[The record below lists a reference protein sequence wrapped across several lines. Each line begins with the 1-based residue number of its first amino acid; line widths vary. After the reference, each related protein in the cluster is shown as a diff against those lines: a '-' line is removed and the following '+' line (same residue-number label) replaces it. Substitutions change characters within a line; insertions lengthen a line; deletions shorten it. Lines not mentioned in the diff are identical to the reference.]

1 MRTWPLSRRSTAYV
15 LVALSMFFFA
25 SNIVVGRFVRAD
37 IPPFGLTF
45 WRTALAALLLL
56 PVALPHLRRH
66 RANIVDRWLVLLL
79 LSLLLIVGGQALVYV
94 AVQET
99 TAISGSIIHVGQ
111 PVFAVFM
118 AWLVLRDAIT
128 LVQFGGLIFSVLGV
142 LCIATAGD
150 LSLLM
155 GLEFNVGDLWMVA
168 AVWSFVFY
176 SVLFKLW
183 QTDVHPLALLQMLL
197 VLGSLGL
204 LPFYVFEMATG
215 SFVEPS
221 WNVVLIIAYL
231 AVFVSVMAVITW
243 NVAITTVGPGAA
255 SIFVSLYPVYSS
267 LLSVMFLG
275 ESIFGFHIVGF
286 ACVFLGL
293 VLTVINR
300 PSKQD
305 TEHPK

>member
-1 MRTWPLSRRSTAYV
+1 MRTWPLSRTSTAYV

-25 SNIVVGRFVRAD
+25 SNIVVGRFVRVD
-37 IPPFGLTF
+37 IPAFGLTF
-45 WRTALAALLLL
+45 WRTALAALILL

-66 RANIVDRWLVLLL
+66 RADIVDRWGVLLL

-94 AVQET
+94 AVQTT

-118 AWLVLRDAIT
+118 AWLILRDAIT
-128 LVQFGGLIFSVLGV
+128 WVQFIGLILSILGV
-142 LCIATAGD
+142 LCIATGGD

-155 GLEFNVGDLWMVA
+155 GLEFNVGDLWMAVA
-168 AVWSFVFY
+168 VLSFVFY

-183 QTDVHPLALLQMLL
+183 QIDVHPLALLQMLL
-197 VLGSLGL
+197 VFGSLGL

-221 WNVVLIIAYL
+221 WNAALTIAYL
-231 AVFVSVMAVITW
+231 AVFVSVIAVISW
-243 NVAITTVGPGAA
+243 NVAITAVGPGAA
-255 SIFVSLYPVYSS
+255 SIFVALYPVYAS
-267 LLSVMFLG
+267 LLSVAFLG
-275 ESIFGFHIVGF
+275 ESVHGFHLVGF
-286 ACVFLGL
+286 ALVFLGL

-300 PSKQD
+300 PSERD
-305 TEHPK
+305 TEHP